1 MGQIRWSVEAQL
13 CVDDIFQY
21 IAGDNPQAALRTIRG
36 IRQQVLPLADFP
48 EMGHRYQDSERH
60 VRILLHGHYQIPYL
74 VYDNRDVLI
83 LGVYHTSMDISR
95 LGL

>member
-21 IAGDNPQAALRTIRG
+21 IAEDSPQAALRTIRG
-36 IRQQVLPLADFP
+36 IRQRVLPLAEFP
-48 EMGHRYQDSERH
+48 EMDHRYQDSERH
-60 VRILLHGHYQIPYL
+60 VRILLYGHYQIPHL

-83 LGVYHTSMDISR
+83 LGVYHASIDISR
-95 LGL
+95 FNI